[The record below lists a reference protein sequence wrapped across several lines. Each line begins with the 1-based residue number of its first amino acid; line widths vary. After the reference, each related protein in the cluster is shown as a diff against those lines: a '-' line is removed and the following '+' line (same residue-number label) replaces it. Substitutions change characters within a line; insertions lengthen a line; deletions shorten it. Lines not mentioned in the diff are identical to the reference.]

1 MEYEQT
7 GCERFERSDPWGFI
21 PFADQI
27 GDTPADKAVFFVC
40 LIVLAVV
47 IYFGG

>member
-1 MEYEQT
+1 MQIQRYERQ
-7 GCERFERSDPWGFI
+7 DIWPHI